1 MKNTVF
7 RCSGIKVAELAGV
20 LGLSN
25 PKCGHFGY
33 IADFR
38 HHPYM
43 VFVIFLLLPLNLL
56 AFGGKKY
63 DPTTLV
69 YPSFLHTMGIRKATK
84 MHLMIYTANRVKVK
98 NPQGLAAKMS

>member
-1 MKNTVF
+1 MKNIVF
-7 RCSGIKVAELAGV
+7 RCSGVKVAQLARV

-25 PKCGHFGY
+25 
-33 IADFR
+33 ITNLR
-38 HHPYM
+38 HHPSM

-98 NPQGLAAKMS
+98 TPRAWQLFA